1 MTERTL
7 FETLKT
13 FALLLVAAF
22 TFVPIYFMVVI
33 SFKDPVQFATQPFV
47 PTWPIHLANYAIAWE
62 YVGPYIGRT
71 LFVVVT
77 ATFLTTLLGSLCA
90 FYFAQFQF
98 FGKEASFY
106 YIIVLMM
113 IPGILNLIPMYVLV
127 TQIDGV
133 LRAMS
138 SQINGALGLKEL
150 GWGLNL
156 RLLNSY
162 WALILPA
169 TAGGQIM
176 MIFVLRQFSKTSPRP
191 CLKRPAWMG
200 PPGSSFIC
208 MWPCHWPSHHRHH
221 GHYECGGV
229 VE

>member
-113 IPGILNLIPMYVLV
+113 IPGILIKGYSQPGPHAITGLWSGLAAGRFIKPSSKSRMCFAAAV
-127 TQIDGV
+127 TWLGKMRMI
-133 LRAMS
+133 S
-138 SQINGALGLKEL
+138 ILGLRSHS
-150 GWGLNL
+150 W
-156 RLLNSY
+156 RLS
-162 WALILPA
+162 
-169 TAGGQIM
+169 T
-176 MIFVLRQFSKTSPRP
+176 K
-191 CLKRPAWMG
+191 
-200 PPGSSFIC
+200 
-208 MWPCHWPSHHRHH
+208 
-221 GHYECGGV
+221 
-229 VE
+229 